1 MKQQDR
7 TVSRE
12 WLETGDGIKTQITK
26 QPANL
31 CPQSLSAG
39 SLRHLYD
46 SLLKGIDFMKGA
58 VAAELLS
65 SGKKAGKETE
75 CRDISESSR
84 EIRDAS

>member
-1 MKQQDR
+1 
-7 TVSRE
+7 
-12 WLETGDGIKTQITK
+12 
-26 QPANL
+26 
-31 CPQSLSAG
+31 
-39 SLRHLYD
+39 
-46 SLLKGIDFMKGA
+46 MKGA